1 VYYVKSFGQAITLLQ
16 KHIRSSRKHGMET
29 DFEKKEGK
37 QSYFILQP
45 LKDNHR
51 ARQPIKEV
59 DR

>member
-1 VYYVKSFGQAITLLQ
+1 
-16 KHIRSSRKHGMET
+16 MET